1 MGWGET
7 IGGGMRGGSS
17 LSRDDCEC
25 EWRRVAASG
34 GEWRRVAP
42 VEQQRRGGPGV
53 RGRAK
58 CNDRKRGQRVERRL
72 MIFKSD
78 CVRASRAFRAVAY
91 NRGSMN
97 FE

>member
-1 MGWGET
+1 VSAS
-7 IGGGMRGGSS
+7 GG
-17 LSRDDCEC
+17 

-34 GEWRRVAP
+34 GEWRRVASRGKSQSRPEARPP